1 MTILPSGLRDL
12 APEQLAALRHVA
24 TIESSKTIEGA
35 RPTDPQVEAL
45 LQGID
50 TNAFRS
56 RDEDE
61 FAEYAEAMLAR
72 GVTFVEACCSTG

>member
-1 MTILPSGLRDL
+1 MDNELW
-12 APEQLAALRHVA
+12 LAAPRHVA
-24 TIESSKTIEGA
+24 TIESIGSSTRIEGA
-35 RPTDPQVEAL
+35 RLTDPQVEAL

-50 TNAFRS
+50 TNAFGS

-61 FAEYAEAMLAR
+61 FTEYAEAMLAR